1 MSTDW
6 GKYAIPSETQN
17 RGRVPA
23 ENGVVSLP
31 VGGVR
36 SLPQVV
42 EHTPTDA
49 NRAHADVTGEKTPE
63 VRMMLRRLAA
73 WEIPVNPVQ

>member
-6 GKYAIPSETQN
+6 ERYATPRETQK

-23 ENGVVSLP
+23 ENGVVALP

-42 EHTPTDA
+42 EHSPTDA
-49 NRAHADVTGEKTPE
+49 NRAHTDVIGEKTPE

-73 WEIPVNPVQ
+73 WEIKPVE